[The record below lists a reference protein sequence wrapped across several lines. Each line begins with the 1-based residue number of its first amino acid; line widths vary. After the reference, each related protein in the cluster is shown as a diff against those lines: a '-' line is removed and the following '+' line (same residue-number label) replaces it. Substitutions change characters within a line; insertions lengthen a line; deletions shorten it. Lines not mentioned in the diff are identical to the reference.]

1 MLVDFLLENC
11 TVLSHNKIIE
21 TLVDRI
27 SRKFGERGREE
38 KMTRHLLTD
47 AQMRHFIVN
56 GYVTVTTA
64 LPVQFH
70 DAIYE
75 KTVEVFD
82 KEGNPGNNLV
92 PRIPEI
98 QKVLDDSNVKG
109 ALTSLLGADYYMQ
122 PHRHPH
128 YNPPGS
134 KGQHLHQDGGK
145 RWSHHT
151 RRLLVFYYPQDTP
164 VELGP
169 TGVVPMSHYY
179 STREGSAVSPEQPIV
194 GKAGTVAFANYD
206 LWHRAMPN
214 QSDKKRY
221 MMKFLYARMSEP
233 QKPTWANKETEWAN
247 GMALGQAKHQ
257 QMFRHLWHWHRG
269 KEHYNT
275 SVASNS
281 ESLSGLISSLNSTS
295 ESTGLQAAYE
305 LPRFGEKVGPALVQ
319 CLQDESEMT
328 RRNACY
334 ALNAVGTPA
343 VEALGKALKD
353 AREHVRDNAAEA
365 LGDLGNK
372 AKPAVPALVEMLTN
386 ESSSG
391 RSHAIEALGT
401 TSQSSSLAV
410 PGLIKA
416 LGDPDNKTRRNAV
429 FALARIGKHAA
440 EAVEGLQNVLFDS
453 NRYVR
458 GDAVHALY
466 RIGTPGAKAVLLRYL
481 ETTRWC
487 PLTSREST
495 F

>member
-1 MLVDFLLENC
+1 MAA
-11 TVLSHNKIIE
+11 
-21 TLVDRI
+21 
-27 SRKFGERGREE
+27 
-38 KMTRHLLTD
+38 HLLTD

-56 GYVTVTTA
+56 GYVTVTTT
-64 LPVQFH
+64 LPAQFH
-70 DAIYE
+70 DALYE
-75 KTVEVFD
+75 KTVTVFD
-82 KEGNPGNNLV
+82 KEGNPGNNMI

-98 QKVLDDSNVKG
+98 QQILDDPNVSG
-109 ALTSLLGADYYMQ
+109 ALTSLLGADAYKQ

-134 KGQHLHQDGGK
+134 NGQGMHQDGGK

-164 VELGP
+164 LELGP

-179 STREGSAVSPEQPIV
+179 STREGAEISPEQPIM

-214 QSDKKRY
+214 SSEKKRY

-233 QKPTWANKETEWAN
+233 QEPTWANKETEWAN
-247 GMALGQAKHQ
+247 GTPVGPSEHQ
-257 QMFRHLWHWHRG
+257 KMFRHLWNWHRG
-269 KEHYNT
+269 KEFGVENPSHNKT
-275 SVASNS
+275 SNGA
-281 ESLSGLISSLNSTS
+281 SLSGLISALNSTS

-305 LPRFGEKVGPALVQ
+305 MPRFGEKAVPALVR

-343 VEALGKALKD
+343 VDALQAALKD
-353 AREHVRDNAAEA
+353 SREHVRDNAAEA

-372 AKPAVPALVEMLTN
+372 AESAVPALVETLAGDA
-386 ESSSG
+386 SG
-391 RSHAIEALGT
+391 AVRSHTIEALGT

-410 PGLIKA
+410 PGLVQA
-416 LGDPDNKTRRNAV
+416 LADPHDGARRNAV
-429 FALARIGKHAA
+429 FALARIGQNAA
-440 EAVEGLQNVLFDS
+440 EAVEGLQNVLFDE

-458 GDAVHALY
+458 GDAVHALH
-466 RIGTPGAKAVLLRYL
+466 RIGTREAKAVLLRYL

-487 PLTSREST
+487 PLTSKEST

>member
-1 MLVDFLLENC
+1 MAV
-11 TVLSHNKIIE
+11 
-21 TLVDRI
+21 
-27 SRKFGERGREE
+27 
-38 KMTRHLLTD
+38 HLLTD

-64 LPVQFH
+64 LPAQFH
-70 DAIYE
+70 DTIYE
-75 KTVEVFD
+75 KTMTVFD

-98 QKVLDDSNVKG
+98 QKVLDDPNVVG

-134 KGQHLHQDGGK
+134 KGQGMHQDGGK

-164 VELGP
+164 LELGP
-169 TGVVPMSHYY
+169 TGIVPMSHYF
-179 STREGSAVSPEQPIV
+179 STREGAEISPEQPIV
-194 GKAGTVAFANYD
+194 GKAGMVAFANYD

-214 QSDKKRY
+214 SSEKRRY

-233 QKPTWANKETEWAN
+233 QEPTWANEETDWAN
-247 GMALGQAKHQ
+247 GNSVGPTEHQ
-257 QMFRHLWHWHRG
+257 KMFQHLWDWHRG
-269 KEHYNT
+269 VEGSDAHRT
-275 SVASNS
+275 SNG

-295 ESTGLQAAYE
+295 ESVGLQAAYE
-305 LPRFGEKVGPALVQ
+305 MPRFGEEVVPALVK

-334 ALNAVGTPA
+334 SLNAVGSA
-343 VEALGKALKD
+343 SVEPLRDALKD
-353 AREHVRDNAAEA
+353 SREYVRDNASEA

-372 AKPAVPALVEMLTN
+372 AKPAVPALVETL
-386 ESSSG
+386 SDPSG
-391 RSHAIEALGT
+391 SVRSHTIEALGT
-401 TSQSSSLAV
+401 TSQSSSIAV
-410 PGLIKA
+410 PGLVKA
-416 LGDPDNKTRRNAV
+416 LEDENVGVRRNAV
-429 FALARIGKHAA
+429 FALARIGENAA
-440 EAVEGLQNVLFDS
+440 NSVEGLRSVLFDE

-466 RIGTPGAKAVLLRYL
+466 RIGTPAAKEVLLRHL
-481 ETTRWC
+481 QTTRWC
-487 PLTSREST
+487 PLTSSEST

>member
-1 MLVDFLLENC
+1 ME
-11 TVLSHNKIIE
+11 
-21 TLVDRI
+21 
-27 SRKFGERGREE
+27 
-38 KMTRHLLTD
+38 RHLLTD
-47 AQMRHFIVN
+47 AQMRHFVVN

-64 LPVQFH
+64 LPAQFH
-70 DAIYE
+70 EAIYQE
-75 KTVEVFD
+75 TMTVFD

-98 QKVLDDSNVKG
+98 QKVLDDPNVKG
-109 ALTSLLGADYYMQ
+109 ALTSLLGTDYYMQ

-134 KGQHLHQDGGK
+134 QGQNMHQDGGK

-164 VELGP
+164 LELGP

-179 STREGSAVSPEQPIV
+179 STREGSGVAPEQPIV

-214 QSDKKRY
+214 GSEKRRY
-221 MMKFLYARMSEP
+221 MMKFLYTRMSEP
-233 QKPTWANKETEWAN
+233 QEPTWANKETDWAN
-247 GMALGQAKHQ
+247 GTPAGPAEHQ
-257 QMFRHLWHWHRG
+257 EMFRHLWNWHRG
-269 KEHYNT
+269 VEDSEIGGT
-275 SVASNS
+275 SNG
-281 ESLSGLISSLNSTS
+281 ESLSGLISALNSTS

-305 LPRFGEKVGPALVQ
+305 LPRFGDRAVPALVQ

-334 ALNAVGTPA
+334 ALNAVGSAA
-343 VEALGKALKD
+343 VEPLRDTLKD
-353 AREHVRDNAAEA
+353 AREYVRDNAVEA
-365 LGDLGNK
+365 LGDLGTK
-372 AKPAVPALVEMLTN
+372 AEPAVPELVETLGDP
-386 ESSSG
+386 SG
-391 RSHAIEALGT
+391 TVRSHTIEALGT
-401 TSQSSSLAV
+401 TSQSSAIAV
-410 PGLIKA
+410 PGIVKA
-416 LGDPDNKTRRNAV
+416 LEDENDGVRRNAV
-429 FALARIGKHAA
+429 FALARIGKDAPG
-440 EAVEGLQNVLFDS
+440 AVEGLQSVLFDA

-466 RIGTPGAKAVLLRYL
+466 RIGTPAAKSALLRYL

-487 PLTSREST
+487 PVTSKEST

>member
-1 MLVDFLLENC
+1 MAA
-11 TVLSHNKIIE
+11 
-21 TLVDRI
+21 
-27 SRKFGERGREE
+27 
-38 KMTRHLLTD
+38 HLLTD

-64 LPVQFH
+64 LPAQFH
-70 DAIYE
+70 DVIYE
-75 KTVEVFD
+75 KTMTVFD

-98 QKVLDDSNVKG
+98 QKVLDDPNVVG
-109 ALTSLLGADYYMQ
+109 ALTSLLGVDYYMQ

-134 KGQHLHQDGGK
+134 KGQGMHQDGGK

-164 VELGP
+164 LELGP
-169 TGVVPMSHYY
+169 TGVVPMSHYF
-179 STREGSAVSPEQPIV
+179 STREGAEISPEQPIV

-214 QSDKKRY
+214 SSEQRRY

-233 QKPTWANKETEWAN
+233 QEPTWANEETDWTN
-247 GMALGQAKHQ
+247 GDPVGLAEHQ
-257 QMFRHLWHWHRG
+257 KMFQHLWDWHRG
-269 KEHYNT
+269 VEDSDAHRT
-275 SVASNS
+275 SNG

-295 ESTGLQAAYE
+295 ESVGLQSAYE
-305 LPRFGEKVGPALVQ
+305 MPRFGEGAVPALVK

-334 ALNAVGTPA
+334 ALNAVGSTA
-343 VEALGKALKD
+343 VEPLRDALKD
-353 AREHVRDNAAEA
+353 SREYVRDNASEA

-372 AKPAVPALVEMLTN
+372 AKPAVPALVEALSDPSN
-386 ESSSG
+386 SV
-391 RSHAIEALGT
+391 RSHTIEALGT
-401 TSQSSSLAV
+401 TSQSSSIAV
-410 PGLIKA
+410 PGLVKA
-416 LGDPDNKTRRNAV
+416 LEDNNVGVRRNAV
-429 FALARIGKHAA
+429 FALARIGEDAA
-440 EAVEGLQNVLFDS
+440 DAVEGLRSVLFDE
-453 NRYVR
+453 NRYIR

-466 RIGTPGAKAVLLRYL
+466 RIGTPAAKEVLLSHL
-481 ETTRWC
+481 QTMRWC
-487 PLTSREST
+487 PLTSSEST

>member
-1 MLVDFLLENC
+1 MAV
-11 TVLSHNKIIE
+11 
-21 TLVDRI
+21 
-27 SRKFGERGREE
+27 
-38 KMTRHLLTD
+38 HLLSD

-56 GYVTVTTA
+56 GYVTVTTE
-64 LPVQFH
+64 LPAQFH

-75 KTVEVFD
+75 KTVSVFD
-82 KEGNPGNNLV
+82 KEGNPGNNLL

-98 QKVLDDSNVKG
+98 QRVFDDPNVSG
-109 ALTSLLGADYYMQ
+109 ALTSLLGPDYYMQ

-134 KGQHLHQDGGK
+134 GGQGLHQDGGK

-164 VELGP
+164 IELGP
-169 TGVVPMSHYY
+169 SGVVPMSHYF
-179 STREGSAVSPEQPIV
+179 STSEGSGVSPEQPIV
-194 GKAGTVAFANYD
+194 GEAGTVAFANYD

-214 QSDKKRY
+214 SSEKKRY

-233 QKPTWANKETEWAN
+233 QEATWANKESDWVN
-247 GMALGQAKHQ
+247 GTPVGPAEHQ
-257 QMFRHLWHWHRG
+257 EMFRHLWDWHRG
-269 KEHYNT
+269 KEFGVANPSHNGT
-275 SVASNS
+275 SNG
-281 ESLSGLISSLNSTS
+281 ESLSGLISALNSTS

-305 LPRFGEKVGPALVQ
+305 LPRFGEKAVPALVR

-343 VEALGKALKD
+343 VETLRDALKD
-353 AREHVRDNAAEA
+353 SREYVRDNAAEA

-372 AKPAVPALVEMLTN
+372 AEPAVPALVEMLMDA
-386 ESSSG
+386 SG
-391 RSHAIEALGT
+391 SVRSHTIEALGT
-401 TSQSSSLAV
+401 TSQSSSIAV
-410 PGLIKA
+410 PGLVKA
-416 LGDPDNKTRRNAV
+416 LEDPNDGTRQNAV
-429 FALARIGKHAA
+429 FALARIGQNAT
-440 EAVEGLQNVLFDS
+440 EAVEGLQNVLFDG

-466 RIGTPGAKAVLLRYL
+466 RIGTPAAKAALLQHL

-487 PLTSREST
+487 PLTSKEST

>member
-1 MLVDFLLENC
+1 
-11 TVLSHNKIIE
+11 
-21 TLVDRI
+21 
-27 SRKFGERGREE
+27 
-38 KMTRHLLTD
+38 
-47 AQMRHFIVN
+47 
-56 GYVTVTTA
+56 
-64 LPVQFH
+64 
-70 DAIYE
+70 
-75 KTVEVFD
+75 
-82 KEGNPGNNLV
+82 
-92 PRIPEI
+92 
-98 QKVLDDSNVKG
+98 
-109 ALTSLLGADYYMQ
+109 MQ
-122 PHRHPH
+122 PHRHSH

-134 KGQHLHQDGGK
+134 KGQNLHQDGGK

-179 STREGSAVSPEQPIV
+179 STREGSSVSPEQPIR

-214 QSDKKRY
+214 QSNKKRY

-233 QKPTWANKETEWAN
+233 QAPTWANKTAEWEN
-247 GMALGQAKHQ
+247 GIAHGPAEHQ

-269 KEHYNT
+269 EENGDT
-275 SVASNS
+275 SVASNG
-281 ESLSGLISSLNSTS
+281 ESLSSLISALSSTS
-295 ESTGLQAAYE
+295 ESTGLQAAYA
-305 LPRFGEKVGPALVQ
+305 LPRFGEKAVPALVQ
-319 CLQDESEMT
+319 CLQNESEMT

-343 VEALGKALKD
+343 VGALREALTD
-353 AREHVRDNAAEA
+353 SCEHVRDNAAEA

-372 AKPAVPALVEMLTN
+372 AKLAVPALVDMLQDTA
-386 ESSSG
+386 SSV

-401 TSQSSSLAV
+401 TSQSNSIAV
-410 PGLIKA
+410 PGLVKA
-416 LGDPDNKTRRNAV
+416 LQDPNEGVRRNAV
-429 FALARIGKHAA
+429 FALARVGGSSIWACKLRPWAA
-440 EAVEGLQNVLFDS
+440 AAVEGLQNVLFDP

-466 RIGTPGAKAVLLRYL
+466 RIGTPAAKAVLLRYL

>member
-1 MLVDFLLENC
+1 MAV
-11 TVLSHNKIIE
+11 
-21 TLVDRI
+21 
-27 SRKFGERGREE
+27 
-38 KMTRHLLTD
+38 HLLSD

-56 GYVTVTTA
+56 GYVTVTTD
-64 LPVQFH
+64 LPAQFH

-75 KTVEVFD
+75 KTVSVFD
-82 KEGNPGNNLV
+82 KEGNPGNNLL

-98 QKVLDDSNVKG
+98 QRVFDDPNVSG
-109 ALTSLLGADYYMQ
+109 ALTSLLGPDYYMQ

-134 KGQHLHQDGGK
+134 GGQGLHQDGGK

-164 VELGP
+164 IELGP
-169 TGVVPMSHYY
+169 SGVVPMSHYF
-179 STREGSAVSPEQPIV
+179 STSEGSGVSPEQPIV
-194 GKAGTVAFANYD
+194 GEAGTVAFANYD

-214 QSDKKRY
+214 SSEKKRY

-233 QKPTWANKETEWAN
+233 QEATWENKESDWAN
-247 GMALGQAKHQ
+247 GTSVGPAEHQ
-257 QMFRHLWHWHRG
+257 EMFRHLWDWHRG
-269 KEHYNT
+269 KEFGVANPSHNGT
-275 SVASNS
+275 SNG

-305 LPRFGEKVGPALVQ
+305 LPRFGETAVPALVR

-343 VEALGKALKD
+343 VETLRDALKD
-353 AREHVRDNAAEA
+353 SREYVRDNAAEA

-372 AKPAVPALVEMLTN
+372 AEPAVPALVEMLMDA
-386 ESSSG
+386 SG
-391 RSHAIEALGT
+391 SVRSHTIEALGT
-401 TSQSSSLAV
+401 TSQSSSIAV
-410 PGLIKA
+410 PGLVKA
-416 LGDPDNKTRRNAV
+416 LEDPNDGTRQNAV
-429 FALARIGKHAA
+429 FALARIGQNAT
-440 EAVEGLQNVLFDS
+440 EAVEGLQNVLFDG

-466 RIGTPGAKAVLLRYL
+466 RIGTPAAKAALLQHL

-487 PLTSREST
+487 PLTSKEST

>member
-1 MLVDFLLENC
+1 
-11 TVLSHNKIIE
+11 
-21 TLVDRI
+21 
-27 SRKFGERGREE
+27 
-38 KMTRHLLTD
+38 MTTHLLTD

-56 GYVTVTTA
+56 GYVTVTTE
-64 LPVQFH
+64 LPAQFH

-75 KTVEVFD
+75 KTVHVFE
-82 KEGNPGNNLV
+82 KEGNPGNNLL

-98 QKVLDDSNVKG
+98 QKVLDDPNVSG

-134 KGQHLHQDGGK
+134 KGQGMHQDGGK

-151 RRLLVFYYPQDTP
+151 RRLLLFYYPQDTP

-169 TGVVPMSHYY
+169 TGVVPMSHYF
-179 STREGSAVSPEQPIV
+179 STREGAEISAERPVI
-194 GKAGTVAFANYD
+194 GNAGTVAFANYD

-214 QSDKKRY
+214 STEKKRY

-233 QKPTWANKETEWAN
+233 QEPTWANRETAWAN
-247 GMALGQAKHQ
+247 GTPVGPAEYQE
-257 QMFRHLWHWHRG
+257 MFRHLWNWHRG
-269 KEHYNT
+269 VEGSTQNG
-275 SVASNS
+275 ASNGR
-281 ESLSGLISSLNSTS
+281 SLSELISALNSTS

-305 LPRFGEKVGPALVQ
+305 LPRFGEKAVPALVQ
-319 CLQDESEMT
+319 CLHEESAMT

-334 ALNAVGTPA
+334 ALNAVGTAA
-343 VEALGKALKD
+343 VGTLRHALTD
-353 AREHVRDNAAEA
+353 PCEYVRDNAAEA

-372 AKPAVPALVEMLTN
+372 AEAAVPALVETLTD
-386 ESSSG
+386 ESDSV
-391 RSHAIEALGT
+391 RSHTIEALGT
-401 TSQSSSLAV
+401 TSQSSSIAV

-416 LGDPDNKTRRNAV
+416 LSEENAGIRRNAV
-429 FALARIGKHAA
+429 FALARLGGRAA
-440 EAVEGLQNVLFDS
+440 EAVEGLQNVLFDG

-458 GDAVHALY
+458 GDAVHALH
-466 RIGTPGAKAVLLRYL
+466 RIGTPEAKSALLRHL

-487 PLTSREST
+487 PLTSRESS

>member
-1 MLVDFLLENC
+1 MAA
-11 TVLSHNKIIE
+11 
-21 TLVDRI
+21 
-27 SRKFGERGREE
+27 
-38 KMTRHLLTD
+38 HLLTD

-56 GYVTVTTA
+56 GFVTVTTELSA
-64 LPVQFH
+64 QFH

-75 KTVEVFD
+75 KTVTVFD
-82 KEGNPGNNLV
+82 KEGNPGNNLL

-98 QKVLDDSNVKG
+98 QQVLDDPNVSG

-134 KGQHLHQDGGK
+134 KGQGMHQDGGK

-164 VELGP
+164 IELGP
-169 TGVVPMSHYY
+169 TGVVPMSHYF
-179 STREGSAVSPEQPIV
+179 STREGAEVSPEQPIV

-214 QSDKKRY
+214 SSEKKRY

-233 QKPTWANKETEWAN
+233 QEPTWANKETEWAN
-247 GMALGQAKHQ
+247 GTSVGSAKYQ
-257 QMFRHLWHWHRG
+257 EMFRHLWNWHRAVEDNG
-269 KEHYNT
+269 THGT
-275 SVASNS
+275 SNG
-281 ESLSGLISSLNSTS
+281 ESLSGLISALNSTT
-295 ESTGLQAAYE
+295 ESIGLQAAYE
-305 LPRFGEKVGPALVQ
+305 TPKFGEKAVPALVR
-319 CLQDESEMT
+319 CLQDESEIT

-343 VEALGKALKD
+343 VEALRDALTD
-353 AREHVRDNAAEA
+353 SHEYVRDNAAEA

-372 AKPAVPALVEMLTN
+372 AKPVVPALVEMLADT
-386 ESSSG
+386 SG
-391 RSHAIEALGT
+391 SVRSHTIEALGT
-401 TSQSSSLAV
+401 TSQSSSVAV
-410 PGLIKA
+410 PGLVKA
-416 LGDPDNKTRRNAV
+416 LEDPHDGARRNAV
-429 FALARIGKHAA
+429 FALARIGQNATD
-440 EAVEGLQNVLFDS
+440 AVEGLKNMLFDD

-466 RIGTPGAKAVLLRYL
+466 RIGTLEAKSVLLRHL
-481 ETTRWC
+481 QTTRWC
-487 PLTSREST
+487 PLTSQEST

>member
-1 MLVDFLLENC
+1 MAV
-11 TVLSHNKIIE
+11 
-21 TLVDRI
+21 
-27 SRKFGERGREE
+27 
-38 KMTRHLLTD
+38 HLLSD

-56 GYVTVTTA
+56 GYVTVTTD
-64 LPVQFH
+64 LPAQFH
-70 DAIYE
+70 DAVYE
-75 KTVEVFD
+75 KTVSVFD
-82 KEGNPGNNLV
+82 KEGNPGNNLL

-98 QKVLDDSNVKG
+98 QEVFDDRNVRG
-109 ALTSLLGADYYMQ
+109 ALTSLLGEDYYMQ

-134 KGQHLHQDGGK
+134 GGQGMHQDGGK

-164 VELGP
+164 IELGP
-169 TGVVPMSHYY
+169 TGVVPMSHYF
-179 STREGSAVSPEQPIV
+179 STSEGSGVSPEQPV
-194 GKAGTVAFANYD
+194 TGEAGTVAFANYD

-214 QSDKKRY
+214 SSEKRRY

-233 QKPTWANKETEWAN
+233 QEPTWANKESDWAN
-247 GMALGQAKHQ
+247 GTSVGPAEYQE
-257 QMFRHLWHWHRG
+257 MFRHLWDWHRAVEDSDTNG
-269 KEHYNT
+269 T
-275 SVASNS
+275 SNG
-281 ESLSGLISSLNSTS
+281 ESLSGIISALNSTS

-305 LPRFGEKVGPALVQ
+305 LPRFGEKAVPALVR

-343 VEALGKALKD
+343 VEALQDALKD
-353 AREHVRDNAAEA
+353 SREYVRDNAAEA

-372 AKPAVPALVEMLTN
+372 AEPAVPALVEMLTDA
-386 ESSSG
+386 SG
-391 RSHAIEALGT
+391 SVRSHTIEALGT
-401 TSQSSSLAV
+401 TSQSSSIAV
-410 PGLIKA
+410 PGLVKA
-416 LGDPDNKTRRNAV
+416 LKDPNDGTRRNAV
-429 FALARIGKHAA
+429 FALARIGQNAA
-440 EAVEGLQNVLFDS
+440 EAVEGLQNVLFDG

-466 RIGTPGAKAVLLRYL
+466 RIGTPAAKAVLLRHL

-487 PLTSREST
+487 PLTSNEST